1 MNNMNTDSTAVLLC
15 KKVESAGYIADHTPM
30 LSTESIR
37 AWPTVGYRRWI
48 SNRPSIKKNI

>member
-1 MNNMNTDSTAVLLC
+1 MNTDSTAVLLC

-37 AWPTVGYRRWI
+37 A
-48 SNRPSIKKNI
+48 